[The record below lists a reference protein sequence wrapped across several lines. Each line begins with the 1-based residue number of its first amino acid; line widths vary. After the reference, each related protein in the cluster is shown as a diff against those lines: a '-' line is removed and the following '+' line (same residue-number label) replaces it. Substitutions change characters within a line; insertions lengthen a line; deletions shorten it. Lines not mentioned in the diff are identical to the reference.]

1 MNKTQDK
8 IKWLFGDTNLK
19 QDISKDKNK
28 NKMIKRKETRFEK
41 LENRIK
47 AIGGFLMKQN
57 HSGGYKYELSDT
69 NPTSSTFLCKTL
81 NDVENY
87 IVQFEAGATSEMVWR

>member
-8 IKWLFGDTNLK
+8 IKWLFGDINLK

-57 HSGGYKYELSDT
+57 HQLLQQCLIYLLFLGLHFLLS
-69 NPTSSTFLCKTL
+69 
-81 NDVENY
+81 
-87 IVQFEAGATSEMVWR
+87 